1 MISIAR
7 HMDEYD
13 IAEEVRL
20 ERKVHRGSFLLV
32 EGITDIR
39 RFGPFI
45 DEKECSLVNCYGR
58 RKAIEAIKILYD
70 EGFPGALG
78 AVDADFDRIDCE
90 LEVHEGLVY
99 SESHDFDLDWAQPT
113 VLGKYLNQVADSE
126 KRKTY
131 GSASEIFVK
140 ILQALK
146 PVSVARLLN
155 HRRRIGF
162 RLSHIDVS
170 ACFVN
175 FGVRLDAYVDLIFEG
190 CVASEQRRIELQE
203 QISRAKITIFINSRM
218 GTIFIVLSVRALGA
232 SLLLAAHSKPGLARS
247 NSICGL
253 VSQMMNSGLQ
263 RFIGKFACGYETTL
277 RTGYLVRDYCS
288 WITMTAFLFP
298 AGQEPSLAISI
309 RTPRLHIS
317 TLES

>member
-32 EGITDIR
+32 EGITDIK

-58 RKAIEAIKILYD
+58 RKAIEAVKILYD

-78 AVDADFDRIDCE
+78 AVDADFDRVDNQ
-90 LEVHEGLVY
+90 LEQHEGLVY

-113 VLGKYLNQVADSE
+113 VLGKYLNQVADNE
-126 KRKTY
+126 KKKIH
-131 GSASEIFVK
+131 GSASEIFTK

-155 HRRRIGF
+155 HRKRIGF

-170 ACFVN
+170 ACFRNFAVN
-175 FGVRLDAYVDLIFEG
+175 LDGYVDLIFEG
-190 CVASEQRRIELQE
+190 CVASEQGRKELKE
-203 QISRAKITIFINSRM
+203 QISRATNQRYDLYQLTNGHDFHSALGECLRSELASRRPQQTWASEVELHLRLVFTDDEFRASEIYRQIRM
-218 GTIFIVLSVRALGA
+218 WIRDNPPYRVLSSR
-232 SLLLAAHSKPGLARS
+232 LL
-247 NSICGL
+247 
-253 VSQMMNSGLQ
+253 
-263 RFIGKFACGYETTL
+263 
-277 RTGYLVRDYCS
+277 
-288 WITMTAFLFP
+288 
-298 AGQEPSLAISI
+298 
-309 RTPRLHIS
+309 
-317 TLES
+317 